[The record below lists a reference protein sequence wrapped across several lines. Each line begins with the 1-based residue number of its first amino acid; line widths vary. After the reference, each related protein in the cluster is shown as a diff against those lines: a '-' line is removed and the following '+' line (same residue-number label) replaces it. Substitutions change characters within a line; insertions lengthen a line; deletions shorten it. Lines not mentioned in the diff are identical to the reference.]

1 MCCALDHFPLF
12 LPGQQPCVH
21 NDGVCEVQRVQEKK
35 ESGGASYNCG
45 HNMGYVGACRELS
58 HPKILTMHITVFPS
72 VVPIL
77 IVMVSILPDYTN
89 YINDEL

>member
-1 MCCALDHFPLF
+1 
-12 LPGQQPCVH
+12 
-21 NDGVCEVQRVQEKK
+21 
-35 ESGGASYNCG
+35 
-45 HNMGYVGACRELS
+45 MGYVGACRELS